1 MRGFDSRHPL
11 QERARR
17 RSQVVRQSSA
27 KAPPPV
33 RFWASPPIVLLVAAF
48 LATAIAGPLI
58 GVRQLDAASGAQ
70 VRLANARSDLD
81 ALLRMQL
88 AEETSLRG
96 YLATR
101 DPQFLDPAD
110 KPPNPAFDR
119 RAKRLE
125 ERLRTAEIA
134 DGINTVEDMRQRHQ
148 EWEQKVAVPLLRNP
162 GSRDAY

>member
-11 QERARR
+11 QRSGR

-58 GVRQLDAASGAQ
+58 GVRQLDAASNAQ

-81 ALLRMQL
+81 ALLRIQL
-88 AEETSLRG
+88 AEEPSLRG
-96 YLATR
+96 YLATHN
-101 DPQFLDPAD
+101 PLFLEDT
-110 KPPNPAFDR
+110 PPNPAFDQQ
-119 RAKRLE
+119 A
-125 ERLRTAEIA
+125 
-134 DGINTVEDMRQRHQ
+134 
-148 EWEQKVAVPLLRNP
+148 
-162 GSRDAY
+162 